1 MSEQGD
7 VKYTLTLDSGE
18 VHHISRGFS
27 GKATAVYENGEWYEG
42 RYNEGVS
49 SSCFE

>member
-1 MSEQGD
+1 MSEAGD

-42 RYNEGVS
+42 VYNEGVS
-49 SSCFE
+49 T